1 MSQKESLDV
10 RSQKA
15 ALQKTLLASAMS
27 KAPAA
32 TGKIVNAYGQE
43 EVCCAR
49 APAPFTLSLSHRARE
64 ISRSCARARIAAKR
78 ELIAS
83 DAMSCTSR

>member
-43 EVCCAR
+43 EVGVPRWQQKAAEKKNMYATNR
-49 APAPFTLSLSHRARE
+49 SSADVSHEERV
-64 ISRSCARARIAAKR
+64 
-78 ELIAS
+78 
-83 DAMSCTSR
+83 M